1 MDIVSGLSLDSFVM
15 ILKVIELSFHE
26 YLFVANI
33 LLVPETSL
41 RWVAFECY
49 RRMCVSFGN
58 SGCNLW
64 HEVEANM
71 QSHDM

>member
-15 ILKVIELSFHE
+15 ILKVIERSFHE
-26 YLFVANI
+26 YLFVAKI

-49 RRMCVSFGN
+49 
-58 SGCNLW
+58 
-64 HEVEANM
+64 
-71 QSHDM
+71 